1 MGATESPCPG
11 KLPRPALPRLWSLGP
26 PLPFRAAPDKGR
38 GQMIHER
45 ICNVK
50 LNLQIFWIFFAESL
64 GTRMGSGIAGFD
76 FFAGWRKNRLR
87 VFRLRAARYAE
98 TSRRYGAKRCTHL
111 RRGAAVRCW
120 KRGVTDMALG
130 AAGQATTQAPQPM
143 QRAGFM

>member
-1 MGATESPCPG
+1 M
-11 KLPRPALPRLWSLGP
+11 
-26 PLPFRAAPDKGR
+26 KGR

-50 LNLQIFWIFFAESL
+50 LNLQFFGFFLQKVWEPAWGAGLRGLIICGWEGKSGYRHPL
-64 GTRMGSGIAGFD
+64 SPTQGTIEDFGFGIWDFGFAK
-76 FFAGWRKNRLR
+76 FA
-87 VFRLRAARYAE
+87 
-98 TSRRYGAKRCTHL
+98 RYGATRCTHL

-130 AAGQATTQAPQPM
+130 VAGQATTQAPQPM